1 MGEPSTALTE
11 ERAVLGLRLMSNFRP
26 LRSFGFV
33 QRPIG
38 IEFPT
43 VADFSMKKVCA
54 VGTSSVRS
62 P

>member
-43 VADFSMKKVCA
+43 VADFSMRKCA
-54 VGTSSVRS
+54 Q
-62 P
+62 